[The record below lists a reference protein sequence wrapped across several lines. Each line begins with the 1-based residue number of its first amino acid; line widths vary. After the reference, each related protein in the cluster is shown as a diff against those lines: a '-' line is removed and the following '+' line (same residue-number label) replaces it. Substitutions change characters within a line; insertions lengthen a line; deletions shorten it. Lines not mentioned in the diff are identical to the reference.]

1 MLTVTT
7 VDGRVDHFS
16 LHEYQAARLIFKK
29 MPRVHDVE
37 CYCCKPKLKKNQI
50 SLNNKA
56 LDPNGQ
62 TSKETIHT
70 ELGSSRLESL
80 FFFLDPKLGLS
91 IDTRVLITDI
101 YTSFHFLFLQVT

>member
-29 MPRVHDVE
+29 MPRVHDIE

-62 TSKETIHT
+62 TSTRNYSDPHSPLKTYAQGICLFDITI
-70 ELGSSRLESL
+70 LPCL
-80 FFFLDPKLGLS
+80 FEP
-91 IDTRVLITDI
+91 
-101 YTSFHFLFLQVT
+101 